1 VGALARARR
10 VAATHA
16 LRKNRTRRGSRAAG
30 CASERRASPRGLA
43 GTPALLALTTQVP
56 APWRDA
62 SQTLETERPVD
73 RLKIYKTSPV
83 LYDAMMAL
91 STAAAKDIEPELG
104 ELIKIRASQIN
115 HCAFCLDM
123 HTRDARKHGV
133 SDQKLDVL
141 AAWGEAGG
149 LFTERERAA
158 LALTEAITELGDGH
172 VSDEVYARAAAVFTE
187 RELGQVIAMAVTINA
202 WNRINVTVRLEPS
215 RR

>member
-1 VGALARARR
+1 M
-10 VAATHA
+10 T
-16 LRKNRTRRGSRAAG
+16 
-30 CASERRASPRGLA
+30 
-43 GTPALLALTTQVP
+43 
-56 APWRDA
+56 
-62 SQTLETERPVD
+62 QTLETKNSVD
-73 RLKIYKTSPV
+73 RLKIYKTSPE

-91 STAAAKDIEPELG
+91 SNAAAKDIDAELG

-133 SDQKLDVL
+133 SEQKLDVL
-141 AAWGEAGG
+141 AAWAEADG
-149 LFTERERAA
+149 LFTESERAA

-172 VSDEVYARAAAVFTE
+172 VPDDVYARAAAVFTD

-202 WNRINVTVRLEPS
+202 WNRINVTIRLEPP